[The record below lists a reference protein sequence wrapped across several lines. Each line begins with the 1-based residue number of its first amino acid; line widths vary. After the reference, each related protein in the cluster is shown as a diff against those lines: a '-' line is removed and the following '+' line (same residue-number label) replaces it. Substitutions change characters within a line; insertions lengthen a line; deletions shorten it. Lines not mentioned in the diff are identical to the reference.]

1 MLRGIFVM
9 CDYDAH
15 RDGEDSNYSTGEE
28 SDYSTGEESKEK
40 NKCQQCKKTNVS
52 LTSFVSCTG
61 KTICVKCF
69 LDADKKIH

>member
-1 MLRGIFVM
+1 M